1 MADTD
6 PYFSV
11 PEKRSKGVSDEKTG
25 MPGAA
30 KPQQDATTS
39 SGPVGAGMNKKA
51 VASSGATTGATISST
66 PSRQTQGPASASKGA
81 ESKAFSLEEANE
93 EIALLLQSGKVTQK
107 EVSALQGLMRDHV
120 ALGEKV
126 PKLKSLLGRSAKAQR
141 EAKMELESTSKKLEA
156 ALREIDRLSSK
167 VERLANRPTHMD
179 LLADFETNFDKALL
193 SVGNTQSGGQDT
205 AASPAAPNAAASA
218 VQHGIQPV
226 QNEAV
231 VDSMLLQELA
241 ESQNRVEK
249 LESLNTALLHR
260 SSQMESQVK
269 ELQREKD
276 TAQQHLARV
285 QLELRMAKMEADN
298 ATRSVH
304 DKIQSLQEM
313 QLEIDLVTKASM
325 DANVRAKQGEEAA
338 RSVQSDRER
347 VQQLQAQVQALQEWA
362 LASAEAKRLSQ
373 ERVRFL
379 ETKVKAL
386 ESSDTEVAK
395 PGNNSERILTTKT
408 SSLVVGAG
416 HIGSVVVGL
425 GEHAHS
431 LRDGERVVLR
441 WRFDVTPSDL
451 SLEFSILKGKC
462 ETPQKRLRADY
473 LVKDR

>member
-193 SVGNTQSGGQDT
+193 SGVDRTRLLVPRLPTRRHLLYST
-205 AASPAAPNAAASA
+205 AFSRSRTKRWSTPCCCKSWPN
-218 VQHGIQPV
+218 
-226 QNEAV
+226 
-231 VDSMLLQELA
+231 
-241 ESQNRVEK
+241 
-249 LESLNTALLHR
+249 HR
-260 SSQMESQVK
+260 TVW
-269 ELQREKD
+269 R
-276 TAQQHLARV
+276 
-285 QLELRMAKMEADN
+285 N
-298 ATRSVH
+298 
-304 DKIQSLQEM
+304 
-313 QLEIDLVTKASM
+313 
-325 DANVRAKQGEEAA
+325 
-338 RSVQSDRER
+338 
-347 VQQLQAQVQALQEWA
+347 
-362 LASAEAKRLSQ
+362 
-373 ERVRFL
+373 
-379 ETKVKAL
+379 
-386 ESSDTEVAK
+386 
-395 PGNNSERILTTKT
+395 
-408 SSLVVGAG
+408 SSL
-416 HIGSVVVGL
+416 
-425 GEHAHS
+425 
-431 LRDGERVVLR
+431 
-441 WRFDVTPSDL
+441 
-451 SLEFSILKGKC
+451 
-462 ETPQKRLRADY
+462 
-473 LVKDR
+473 